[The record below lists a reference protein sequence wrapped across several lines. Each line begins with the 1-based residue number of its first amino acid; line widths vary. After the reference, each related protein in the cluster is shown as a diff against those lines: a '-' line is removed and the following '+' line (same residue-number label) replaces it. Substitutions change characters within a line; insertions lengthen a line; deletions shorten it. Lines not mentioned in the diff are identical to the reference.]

1 MDLDHIFGDVLKEVD
16 ELTSE
21 ANKII
26 DKQKEINKTKEDG
39 ISK

>member
-1 MDLDHIFGDVLKEVD
+1 MDLYHIFGDVLKEVD

-21 ANKII
+21 AKKII
-26 DKQKEINKTKEDG
+26 DKQKEINKNKEDG

>member
-1 MDLDHIFGDVLKEVD
+1 MDLYHIFGDVLKEVD

-26 DKQKEINKTKEDG
+26 DKQKEINKNKEDG

>member
-21 ANKII
+21 AKKII
-26 DKQKEINKTKEDG
+26 DKQKDINKTKEDG

>member
-26 DKQKEINKTKEDG
+26 DKQKEINKTKSE
-39 ISK
+39 

>member
-1 MDLDHIFGDVLKEVD
+1 MGLDHIFGDVLKEVN

>member
-1 MDLDHIFGDVLKEVD
+1 MDLYHIFGDVLKEVD

-21 ANKII
+21 AKKII